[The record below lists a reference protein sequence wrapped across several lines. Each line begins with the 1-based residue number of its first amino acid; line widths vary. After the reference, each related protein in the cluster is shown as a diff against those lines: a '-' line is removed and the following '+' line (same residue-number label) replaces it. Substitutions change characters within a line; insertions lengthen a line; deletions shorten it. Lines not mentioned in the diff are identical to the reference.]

1 MTTAKKTAR
10 QQDMSWVLEPLLVLP
25 GVLHGLVLSTDGM
38 VQGTSPGLTRE
49 AGEGASAMMSA
60 LQGAA
65 RTMGAAL
72 SGDLDTQ
79 VRQVVVETSN
89 GFVFAVPAG
98 THTVLAVFASLSVDM
113 GVVTHHMQIQVNTLG
128 RKVMNTPPRD
138 HGTAQAS

>member
-1 MTTAKKTAR
+1 MTSAKRTAV

-25 GVLHGLVLSTDGM
+25 GVVHGLVLSADGM
-38 VQGTSPGLTRE
+38 VQGASAGLTRE

-65 RTMGAAL
+65 RAVGAAL
-72 SGDLDTQ
+72 SGDLNTQ
-79 VRQVVVETSN
+79 VRQIVVETDN

-98 THTVLAVFASLSVDM
+98 ENTVLTVFATHHVDM

-128 RKVMNTPPRD
+128 RKAMNTKARD
-138 HGTAQAS
+138 TGTAS

>member
-1 MTTAKKTAR
+1 MR
-10 QQDMSWVLEPLLVLP
+10 
-25 GVLHGLVLSTDGM
+25 HGLVLSTDGM
-38 VQGTSPGLTRE
+38 VRGASPELSRE
-49 AGEGASAMMSA
+49 AGEGAAAMMSA

-72 SGDLDTQ
+72 SGDLETQ

-98 THTVLAVFASLSVDM
+98 PNTVLAVFAAHSVDM

-128 RKVMNTPPRD
+128 RKVMSTAPRD
-138 HGTAQAS
+138 NGTASGS

>member
-1 MTTAKKTAR
+1 MTTAKR
-10 QQDMSWVLEPLLVLP
+10 SSVQQDMSWVLEPLLVLP
-25 GVLHGLVLSTDGM
+25 GVVHGLVLSTDGM
-38 VQGTSPGLTRE
+38 VQGASPGLTRE

-72 SGDLDTQ
+72 SGDIDTQ

-98 THTVLAVFASLSVDM
+98 QNTVLAVFAATGVDM

-128 RKVMNTPPRD
+128 RKVMSTAPRD
-138 HGTAQAS
+138 HGSAQAS